1 MTGAHEGSP
10 LWTDQRISDEVGLR
24 FSKQQDWGKAIKV
37 ATLVRNEYETKLS
50 ICSEYADK
58 VTTERDAALAKIA
71 ELEAQLAAHPD
82 AGDVDWTQAPEWA
95 NWRAVDPNGWA
106 HWFQEEP
113 IKLMTINYSG
123 WVAKTING
131 IQQGAELWA
140 SEVDLP
146 LGVDW
151 RETLRQRRKQEG

>member
-1 MTGAHEGSP
+1 MTMNEQHWGVIESV
-10 LWTDQRISDEVGLR
+10 LEDEIDRHIMSGGLAANR
-24 FSKQQDWGKAIKV
+24 KV
-37 ATLVRNEYETKLS
+37 
-50 ICSEYADK
+50 I
-58 VTTERDAALAKIA
+58 DAALAFVR
-71 ELEAQLAAHPD
+71 EQRQLAAHPD